1 MGSSIVGN
9 YLLEN
14 GLITYEQLND
24 LMKEQR
30 RTRVKLGLIAVAEG
44 LLMPEEAERINNL
57 QSVMDMRFGD
67 IAVEKGYLTE
77 WEVEGLLAKQGN
89 AYLVFAQALENQQLM
104 SIEQLEMYMMD
115 FQREHQLTIA
125 DIEDIKSDDV
135 DRILPLYI
143 PANSDSYL
151 NVAGTA
157 LRTIMRCVDSDTY
170 LDQAYRT
177 KQYRECHCALQYV
190 EGEYSYT
197 CGIAGEDE
205 AILMVASIFG
215 KEEFQKVDRD
225 ALDAVGELVNCING
239 LYTSSLSRGGVSSQL
254 CPPELL
260 VEEGDIASENMM
272 IIPLHIKGH
281 KVDLIIAMDDRIQAR
296 Q

>member
-1 MGSSIVGN
+1 MVSSIVGN

-125 DIEDIKSDDV
+125 DIERQLFECGRYGAADN
-135 DRILPLYI
+135 Y
-143 PANSDSYL
+143 
-151 NVAGTA
+151 A
-157 LRTIMRCVDSDTY
+157 L
-170 LDQAYRT
+170 
-177 KQYRECHCALQYV
+177 
-190 EGEYSYT
+190 
-197 CGIAGEDE
+197 CG
-205 AILMVASIFG
+205 L
-215 KEEFQKVDRD
+215 
-225 ALDAVGELVNCING
+225 
-239 LYTSSLSRGGVSSQL
+239 
-254 CPPELL
+254 
-260 VEEGDIASENMM
+260 
-272 IIPLHIKGH
+272 
-281 KVDLIIAMDDRIQAR
+281 
-296 Q
+296 